1 MIKNI
6 RIKNFKSLKN
16 ENIDFANLNILTG
29 LNGIGKSSIVQTLL
43 LLRQSRDVF
52 SKKQKYL
59 NLQGNLVNIGSYND
73 AIHFLYERKEDYIKL
88 DFQFDSQ
95 NISLKTKSYTK
106 YPEEAENIQVP
117 ITLSSI
123 KSETYKEA
131 LFSQKKFQYLTAER
145 ISDVGR
151 YQVNNIHL
159 ENKDF
164 GINGEYAW
172 QYFVENRL
180 KKIANEKLKHQNEDS
195 LLLRDQ
201 INAWLGEIS
210 PNIEVNAF
218 YDPNDSTK
226 VIAEYQFRFL
236 NEANVFD
243 STPAFKPKNVG
254 FGISYIFSVLL
265 ALLTAEKEDLLI
277 IENPE
282 SHLHPKGQS
291 KVAELMCLVAQNDVQ
306 IFCETHSD
314 HIING
319 TRVGVVSENID
330 FEKVKIHYL
339 YKENDTLTTKVEE
352 IKIDKNA
359 KLEYNENTAGFFDQI
374 QIDLRKIR
382 NK

>member
-29 LNGIGKSSIVQTLL
+29 LNGIGKSSIVQTFL

-59 NLQGNLVNIGSYND
+59 NLQGSLVNIGSYND

-88 DFQFDSQ
+88 DFQFDYQ

-106 YPEEAENIQVP
+106 FPEEAENTQIP
-117 ITLSSI
+117 ISLSSI
-123 KSETYKEA
+123 KPETYKEA
-131 LFSQKKFQYLTAER
+131 LFSPKKFQYLTAER
-145 ISDVGR
+145 ISNEGR
-151 YQVNNIHL
+151 YQTNNINL

-180 KKIANEKLKHQNEDS
+180 KSVSNKKLQHPNEDS
-195 LLLRDQ
+195 LLLKDQ
-201 INAWLGEIS
+201 INAWLSEIS

-226 VIAEYQFRFL
+226 IIAEYQFKFL

-254 FGISYIFSVLL
+254 FGISYTFSVLL
-265 ALLTAEKEDLLI
+265 ALLTAEKNDLLI

-291 KVAELMCLVAQNDVQ
+291 KIAELMCLVAQNDVQ

-319 TRVGVVSENID
+319 TRVGIINKSIEV
-330 FEKVKIHYL
+330 EKVKIHYL
-339 YKENDTLTTKVEE
+339 YRENDALTTKAEQ
-352 IKIDKNA
+352 IKINEDA
-359 KLEYNENTAGFFDQI
+359 KLEYNENTNGFFDQI